1 MVLTTDPSGIG
12 IGSSKR
18 RDQFTLATRHSPC
31 PRADGAAAAA
41 GSTSNRVYG
50 VRPHIFN
57 AWAAQPAA
65 SPGTVVGS
73 SSLSSSSSRFWERLV
88 HCFQLCNQAVRLFL
102 PLKRA
107 ELDFSYWRSAY
118 FLASIIFDVAAMRK
132 NSTI

>member
-1 MVLTTDPSGIG
+1 LPSGLLIG
-12 IGSSKR
+12 DSVSPALGSLFAGAFAVPKG
-18 RDQFTLATRHSPC
+18 
-31 PRADGAAAAA
+31 DGAAAAA

-118 FLASIIFDVAAMRK
+118 FLASIIFDVGAMRK